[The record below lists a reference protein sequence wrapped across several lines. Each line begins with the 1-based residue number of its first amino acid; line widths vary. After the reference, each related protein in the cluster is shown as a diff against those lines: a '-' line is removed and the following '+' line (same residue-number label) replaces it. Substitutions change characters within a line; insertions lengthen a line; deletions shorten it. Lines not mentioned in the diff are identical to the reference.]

1 MVHHEDAAGDVG
13 FSHCCKNVG
22 HPCDHGSV
30 APIALAKQDDA
41 WLRSFS
47 EREQARIVEIDGN
60 DRSSLLLRACHD
72 DGIGFTCES
81 EIGAMRRVVTAVDKP
96 SREPGRKR
104 HVDEEPHL
112 AGEDCNSTVSSS
124 ARKAA

>member
-1 MVHHEDAAGDVG
+1 MNVVGPGLAGLVSNELFVGAGRNARRMEDTGAPEGG
-13 FSHCCKNVG
+13 FRHRLR
-22 HPCDHGSV
+22 V
-30 APIALAKQDDA
+30 A
-41 WLRSFS
+41 
-47 EREQARIVEIDGN
+47 VEGGI
-60 DRSSLLLRACHD
+60 RACHD

-81 EIGAMRRVVTAVDKP
+81 EIGGMHRVVAAVDKP

-112 AGEDCNSTVSSS
+112 AGEGCNSTVSSS